1 MRPIAGT
8 ITDPAVTRAMNSLP
22 DVMVA
27 NEGSIFIVTGTS
39 AAGRNW
45 LAENVVTEDTML
57 WGHGVVVEHRYFED
71 VFDGMVDAGLIVR

>member
-1 MRPIAGT
+1 MRPIPGT

-39 AAGRNW
+39 RAGREW
-45 LAENVVTEDTML
+45 LVENVIDEDTQL
-57 WGHGVVVEHRYFED
+57 WGKGIVVEHRYFED